1 MPKSAAKKPNKR
13 APKKVVLAS
22 EPAPAARHYWVIPT
36 WWLNTIYGLFLLIP
50 AGLLTQTFFYSF
62 QKVMERHFWA
72 TEEFW
77 FFSLG
82 SMLWLLWFA
91 ASMWMFGEPRPV
103 RVYVFGHELTHAV
116 WVWIFGGAVHEFVAG
131 PDGGYIRTNRDNFW
145 ISLSPYFYPIY
156 SFGIIAAYGAASLF
170 YNLAGAP
177 WTFLKMTPLQILFLL
192 LGFTWMFHLSFS
204 FWMIP
209 KGQTDL
215 TRHGTF
221 FSLVVIYAMNIA
233 LLAVFLIIAAPE
245 VSCLSFGRELIA
257 NTENFFTLLGRAL
270 LRLIQPADSF

>member
-1 MPKSAAKKPNKR
+1 LPKSATRKTNKR
-13 APKKVVLAS
+13 AAKKVVLAS
-22 EPAPAARHYWVIPT
+22 EPAPVARHYWVIPT
-36 WWLNTIYGLFLLIP
+36 WWLNTVFGLFLLIP
-50 AGLLTQTFFYSF
+50 AGLLTQTFFNSF

-91 ASMWMFGEPRPV
+91 ASMWMFAEPRPV

-116 WVWIFGGAVHEFVAG
+116 WVWIFGGSVHEFVAG

-156 SFGIIAAYGAASLF
+156 SLF

-177 WTFLKMTPLQILFLL
+177 WTFLWMTPLQIFFLL

-233 LLAVFLIIAAPE
+233 LLAVFLMIAAPE
-245 VSCLSFGRELIA
+245 VSWFAFGRELVA
-257 NTENFFTLLGRAL
+257 NTQNFFQLLGRAL
-270 LRLIQPADSF
+270 LHLFLPAESF